1 MPIPIPI
8 PLPIPIPIPVP
19 IPLHMP
25 MPIRI
30 PLPIPHAVTA
40 VSLWGHDQMRH
51 LRRLAHSRS
60 TLSKRVPV
68 SVTDCT
74 NWSVLDSNRGSTQEH
89 VDTRRLYTKS
99 TRETLC

>member
-1 MPIPIPI
+1 MNCLSYKYTARARAIG
-8 PLPIPIPIPVP
+8 LGTY
-19 IPLHMP
+19 
-25 MPIRI
+25 IRI
-30 PLPIPHAVTA
+30 PLPIPQAVTA
-40 VSLWGHDQMRH
+40 VSLWRHDQMRH

>member
-1 MPIPIPI
+1 MY
-8 PLPIPIPIPVP
+8 
-19 IPLHMP
+19 
-25 MPIRI
+25 IRI
-30 PLPIPHAVTA
+30 PLPIPQAVTA
-40 VSLWGHDQMRH
+40 VSLWRHDQMRH

-74 NWSVLDSNRGSTQEH
+74 NWSVLAVVLDSNRGSTQEH